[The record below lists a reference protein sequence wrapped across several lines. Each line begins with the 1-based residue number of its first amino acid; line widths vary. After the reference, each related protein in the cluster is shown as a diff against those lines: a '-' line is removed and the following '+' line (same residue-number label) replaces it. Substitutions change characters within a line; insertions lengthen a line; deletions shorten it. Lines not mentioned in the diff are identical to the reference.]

1 MKWEELT
8 SPDFARAVE
17 EAKGVC
23 VLAMG
28 VLEKHGDHLPLGTDY
43 MNSQRICAMA
53 AEREAAVVFPPWY
66 FGQIYEAK
74 HFPGCLTISPTVMLQ
89 LFDEV
94 FSEIARNGLRKI
106 VLYIGHGGNN
116 ALAPFLAQAQLS
128 RRRNYLVYVKKDRLN
143 EERRKK
149 WKGIIE
155 TDEHGH
161 ACECET
167 SISLANHAHLVRMDA
182 VPSEPAT
189 ALKRL
194 KVPNS
199 YTAVSWYANY
209 PEHYAG
215 DARAATAEKGEKLRE
230 LVVEDLVE
238 FVRAVKED
246 EVGPTLLEEFYGRVA
261 GQ

>member
-8 SPDFARAVE
+8 SPEFARAVE
-17 EAKGVC
+17 EAERVC

-28 VLEKHGDHLPLGTDY
+28 VLEKHGEHLPLGTDFL
-43 MNSQRICAMA
+43 NSHKVCALA
-53 AEREAAVVFPPWY
+53 AEREKAVVFPPWY

-74 HFPGCLTISPTVMLQ
+74 HFPGCLTVSPGLMLR
-89 LFDEV
+89 LFEEV
-94 FSEIARNGLRKI
+94 FSDIARNGLKKI
-106 VLYIGHGGNN
+106 ILYIGHGGNN

-128 RRRNYLVYVKKDRLN
+128 RRRDYLVYVKKDRLN

-149 WKGIIE
+149 WKEIVE

-167 SISLANHAHLVRMDA
+167 SISLANHAQLVRMDA
-182 VPSEPAT
+182 VPEKPAT

-194 KVPNS
+194 NVPGA
-199 YTAVSWYANY
+199 YTAVSWYSNY

-215 DARAATAEKGEKLRE
+215 DARAASAEKGEKLRE
-230 LVVEDLVE
+230 LVVEDLID
-238 FVRAVKED
+238 FIRAVKED
-246 EVGPTLLEEFYGRVA
+246 KVGPALLDEFYGRVV
-261 GQ
+261 GE